1 MKFKTIKEASLKASL
16 VYFKIDYLSND
27 DAPYGNDHEKGA

>member
-16 VYFKIDYLSND
+16 VYFKIDYLFND
-27 DAPYGNDHEKGA
+27 DALHGNDHGKDA